1 MNRIRQTAVAV
12 AALVTAIAVTPALAQ
27 SDTLGVP
34 GPVAF
39 LGQDYNLSWTS
50 QPSEAYVKQEY
61 VPAGQ
66 SPQTFT
72 EMILVEAVSGDM
84 TPMQAAATQIK
95 SLEARK
101 PNDPVVNYQIIE
113 NEGAGEVMLDFVVS
127 DLKADP
133 IIVEWN
139 AYRYM
144 RLADGNGVALFA
156 VSRRGYGEEGAR
168 ALLGSLTQVRAQV
181 IKELATY
188 SVPAIRMAP

>member
-12 AALVTAIAVTPALAQ
+12 AALVTAIAVTPAFAQ

-39 LGQDYNLSWTS
+39 LGQDYNLSWRS
-50 QPSEAYVKQEY
+50 QPSESYVKQAY
-61 VPAGQ
+61 TPAGQ
-66 SPQTFT
+66 SPGTFT
-72 EMILVEAVSGDM
+72 EMILVEAVSGDV
-84 TPMQAAATQIK
+84 TPKQAAATQIK
-95 SLEARK
+95 SLQARK

-113 NEGAGEVMLDFVVS
+113 NEGAGEVMLDFVIS
-127 DLKADP
+127 DLKANP
-133 IIVEWN
+133 MLVEWN

-144 RLADGNGVALFA
+144 RLTNGNGVALFA

-168 ALLGSLTQVRAQV
+168 GLLGNLTQVRAQV

-188 SVPAIRMAP
+188 SVPAVRIAP

>member
-1 MNRIRQTAVAV
+1 MIRIRSLAVLV
-12 AALVTAIAVTPALAQ
+12 ATLVTAMTSAFAQ
-27 SDTLGVP
+27 SDMLGVP
-34 GPVAF
+34 GPITF
-39 LGQDYNLSWTS
+39 LGQDYNLRWTS
-50 QPSEAYVKQEY
+50 RPSKTYVKQEY

-66 SPQTFT
+66 SPETYT
-72 EMILVEAVSGDM
+72 DMILVEAVSGDI
-84 TPMQAAATQIK
+84 TPMQAAATQVK

-101 PNDPVVNYQIIE
+101 ANDPVINYQVIE

-156 VSRRGYGEEGAR
+156 VSRRGYGDETAR
-168 ALLGSLTQVRAQV
+168 AFLGSLSETRAQV
-181 IKELATY
+181 IKEVVTY
-188 SVPAIRMAP
+188 SVPAVSIAP